1 MTSIQ
6 LKAATRQDPV
16 LNKVLHYTKRGWP
29 LQVPES
35 LKPYWNRRMELSLE
49 DDCVM
54 WSIRVVVPRKLQ
66 EPMRQELH
74 QSHPGI
80 VRMKSIARSYVWW
93 PGIDHDIEQLAKSCV
108 QCQAVKNT
116 PAVAPLHPWNWPS
129 RPWQRIHIDFA
140 GPFLGRTFMVVV
152 DAHSKWPE
160 VIEMKTTTASSTIQE
175 LRTLF
180 ASYGLPEQLVSDNG
194 PQFVSGDFA
203 CFLKRNGVKHIRCAP
218 YHPSSNGAAER
229 FVKTF
234 KNAMKAGDTHGPP
247 FHQRLM
253 NFLLTYRSTPHAT
266 TNVAPCTL
274 FLNRHVR
281 TRFDLLRPDVDGRV
295 ASKQAE
301 QKRQHDLHAK
311 KRDLFIGQ
319 RVMVRN
325 LRPGPRWIPGTV
337 VERNGPLSY
346 LVQVNGN
353 QMWKRHI
360 DHLQEMG
367 DSPYTTTT
375 GVTESSSDMNTDFTP
390 GPASREPE
398 PQQRDPTVDVPSSAD
413 SNNNS
418 HTDSNN
424 DSTTI
429 TDPTPVVQPPRY
441 PQRNRVPPERLI

>member
-1 MTSIQ
+1 M
-6 LKAATRQDPV
+6 
-16 LNKVLHYTKRGWP
+16 
-29 LQVPES
+29 
-35 LKPYWNRRMELSLE
+35 
-49 DDCVM
+49 
-54 WSIRVVVPRKLQ
+54 
-66 EPMRQELH
+66 
-74 QSHPGI
+74 
-80 VRMKSIARSYVWW
+80 
-93 PGIDHDIEQLAKSCV
+93 
-108 QCQAVKNT
+108 
-116 PAVAPLHPWNWPS
+116 
-129 RPWQRIHIDFA
+129 
-140 GPFLGRTFMVVV
+140 
-152 DAHSKWPE
+152 
-160 VIEMKTTTASSTIQE
+160 
-175 LRTLF
+175 
-180 ASYGLPEQLVSDNG
+180 
-194 PQFVSGDFA
+194 
-203 CFLKRNGVKHIRCAP
+203 
-218 YHPSSNGAAER
+218 
-229 FVKTF
+229 KTF

-281 TRFDLLRPDVDGRV
+281 TRFDLLRPDVDGTV

-360 DHLQEMG
+360 DHLREMG

-398 PQQRDPTVDVPSSAD
+398 PQQPDPTVDVPSSAD
-413 SNNNS
+413 SNNDS